1 MSVGFQLVAYG
12 GRDDKL
18 FRAAI
23 MQSGSPVYYYNLND
37 SSALEPKYQSLLTDT
52 GCSDLACLRSLPF
65 EDLNDVLNQT
75 KFITWVPAID
85 HDIIQGFTS
94 TQLVTGN
101 FVKVPI
107 ISGTNTDEGTAFSPL
122 GIDTETDFINVLTC
136 KTLLPLPFSASPKIV
151 HSLTSLSQQP
161 SRSPATSSH
170 RSSPTTPMTPPEVS
184 QARHPSLPIF
194 GSVSPK
200 ARSTAAA
207 QRSLPTTHSSRA
219 AA

>member
-37 SSALEPKYQSLLTDT
+37 SSALEPKYQSLLADT

-94 TQLVTGN
+94 TQLITGN

-122 GIDTETDFINVLTC
+122 GIDTEIDFINVLTC
-136 KTLLPLPFSASPKIV
+136 KTRFPPSFPRYFGNV
-151 HSLTSLSQQP
+151 HSLTSLPNSP
-161 SRSPATSSH
+161 RHSRLLH
-170 RSSPTTPMTPPEVS
+170 PTDP
-184 QARHPSLPIF
+184 
-194 GSVSPK
+194 
-200 ARSTAAA
+200 
-207 QRSLPTTHSSRA
+207 RSLPR
-219 AA
+219 